1 MITRGRSF
9 SSLINLLKANVTSR
23 ACLSFLS
30 VGGASPRTL
39 KPSIRHSLAQKCVV
53 RRSRRAP
60 LNSLFYLKYFSDL
73 GLIEPLNRAVEAE
86 GYTTPTPVQ
95 AAAIPFALRGIDV
108 LGVAQ
113 TGTGKTAAFTLPI
126 LQQLDKTRRCLVP
139 HSTRALILTPTRE
152 LAIQIGVSLE
162 TYGQHLDHR
171 HTVIFGGV
179 GQQPQV
185 SKMRRGVDTLVATP
199 GRLLDL
205 INQGHIRL
213 DQVEVFVLDEA
224 DRMLDMG
231 FIHDVRKI
239 VAKLPKQ
246 RQTLLFSATMPNA
259 IVKFAEDILYDYERI
274 EIQPAA
280 TTADRVEQRVMYV
293 ERSNKQRLLNEL
305 FDDPSW
311 DRAIVFTRTK
321 HGANKVAKSLGQYG
335 IEADAI
341 HGNKSQSARQRA
353 LEGFREGHVRV
364 LVATDI
370 ASRGIDVDDVS
381 HVVNFDLP
389 NEPES
394 YVHRIGRTARAGAE
408 GMAYS
413 FCDADEVDYLK
424 DIEKII
430 RQKVEADIN
439 HAYHDDRIA
448 LIHATPGKSGI
459 KPRSKSGQ
467 GRGRGG
473 GGGRGRNS
481 SSSSNGGRS
490 GSRSKST
497 SSSGSGG
504 GRRRGR
510 R

>member
-1 MITRGRSF
+1 MGHPLF
-9 SSLINLLKANVTSR
+9 P
-23 ACLSFLS
+23 FLY
-30 VGGASPRTL
+30 
-39 KPSIRHSLAQKCVV
+39 
-53 RRSRRAP
+53 
-60 LNSLFYLKYFSDL
+60 LNHFSDL
-73 GLIEPLNRAVEAE
+73 GLIEPLNRAVKAE
-86 GYTTPTPVQ
+86 GYTTPTPIQ
-95 AAAIPFALRGIDV
+95 ASAIPLAIRGIDI

-126 LQQLDKTRRCLVP
+126 LQRLDASLKHLVP
-139 HSTRALILTPTRE
+139 NTTRALILTPTRE
-152 LAIQIGVSLE
+152 LAIQIGVSLD
-162 TYGQHLDHR
+162 TYGKHLDHK
-171 HTVIFGGV
+171 HAVIFGGV
-179 GQQPQV
+179 GQAPQV

-205 INQGHIRL
+205 MNQGHIRL

-239 VAKLPKQ
+239 VKKLPSR
-246 RQTLLFSATMPNA
+246 RQTLLFSATMPDA

-274 EIQPAA
+274 EIKPAA
-280 TTADRVEQRVMYV
+280 TTADRVEQRVMFV
-293 ERSNKQRLLNEL
+293 QRANKQQLLTDL
-305 FDDPSW
+305 FDDPLM

-321 HGANKVAKSLGQYG
+321 HGANKVAKSLGQCG

-353 LEGFREGHVRV
+353 LEGFRDGNVRV

-381 HVVNFDLP
+381 HVVNFDIP

-424 DIEKII
+424 EIEKII
-430 RQKVEADIN
+430 RQKVPADIG
-439 HAYHDDRIA
+439 HAFHDDRIA

-459 KPRSKSGQ
+459 KPKSRSGRGGGQ
-467 GRGRGG
+467 GRGRSTSAA
-473 GGGRGRNS
+473 GGR
-481 SSSSNGGRS
+481 
-490 GSRSKST
+490 
-497 SSSGSGG
+497 SSSGSSN
-504 GRRRGR
+504 GRRRR